1 MIDDS
6 TSTDADGPDPTSPES
21 PRNRLNPS
29 TKPMSNTSSKLFVI
43 GAFVFIFGLGTIG
56 SILLVDVAET
66 ALDQEAGM
74 QDTTQTTAPDSA
86 AVPSSGETTP

>member
-1 MIDDS
+1 MTDDS
-6 TSTDADGPDPTSPES
+6 TSTDAAGPDQTSPES

-43 GAFVFIFGLGTIG
+43 GAFVFIFGLGTVG

-74 QDTTQTTAPDSA
+74 QDTTQTTPPDSVA
-86 AVPSSGETTP
+86 APSSGETAP

>member
-6 TSTDADGPDPTSPES
+6 TSTDADGPDQTSPKS

-86 AVPSSGETTP
+86 AAPSSGETTP

>member
-6 TSTDADGPDPTSPES
+6 TSTDADGPDPTSPKS

-74 QDTTQTTAPDSA
+74 QDTTQTTAPDSVA
-86 AVPSSGETTP
+86 APSSGETAP